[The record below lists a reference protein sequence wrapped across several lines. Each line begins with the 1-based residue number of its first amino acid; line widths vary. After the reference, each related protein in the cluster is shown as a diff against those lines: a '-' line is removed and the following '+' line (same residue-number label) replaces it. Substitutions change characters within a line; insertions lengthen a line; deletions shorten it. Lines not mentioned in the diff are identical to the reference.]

1 MTTKIIVVGAGI
13 AGLCVAWSLTRRGYS
28 LEVFDQG
35 PIPNPLS
42 SSFDEHRITCH
53 NYGALDGYARLM
65 PEAFD
70 AYDCL
75 FEDLGARPYAP
86 TGLIFVRRQSD
97 DWYECEGRKLDAY
110 GVPHRKL
117 SDAEIARRLPM
128 LQRRDVHEIVE
139 FGGAGLLFPGP
150 ILDGLAAWLTRAG
163 AVLHA
168 GARVDAVDPDL
179 GRVVADG
186 QTHAADVVI
195 VAAGVWAARI
205 APQLAALVRP
215 SRQTVM
221 FLDPPD
227 DFRAAWSQAPILVFD
242 GGAHPGYALPPRGGT
257 RLKIGG
263 HHFGRYGEA
272 DDDRS
277 ALAEDIAPVAAVAA
291 APHRSRTDLPFPRGQ
306 QASYMQP
313 SAPEE
318 RFLVHPLGRA
328 GWVVSAC
335 SGHGFKLAPLIA
347 KGVAAAIA
355 GERDAAGVPAWA
367 AGR

>member
-1 MTTKIIVVGAGI
+1 MTAKIIVVGAGI
-13 AGLCVAWSLTRRGYS
+13 AGLCVAWSLTRRGYFV
-28 LEVFDQG
+28 EVFDQG

-75 FEDLGARPYAP
+75 FEDLGARHYLP

-97 DWYECEGRKLDAY
+97 DWYAREGRKLDAY

-128 LQRRDVHEIVE
+128 LQRRDVHEMVE
-139 FGGAGLLFPGP
+139 FGGAGLLFPRP
-150 ILDGLAAWLTRAG
+150 ILGGVAVWLTRAG

-179 GRVVADG
+179 GRVVVGGRA
-186 QTHAADVVI
+186 HAADLVI
-195 VAAGVWAARI
+195 VAAGAWAPRI
-205 APQLAALVRP
+205 APHLASLVRP

-227 DFRAAWSQAPILVFD
+227 DLRAAWSQAPILVWD
-242 GGAHPGYALPPRGGT
+242 GGAHPGYALPPRNGT

-263 HHFGRYGEA
+263 HHFSRYGEA

-277 ALAEDIAPVAAVAA
+277 ASAEDVAPVEAVAA
-291 APHRSRTDLPFPRGQ
+291 EAFVDFGRYRVLE
-306 QASYMQP
+306 AKANYIA

-328 GWVVSAC
+328 GWFVSAC

-347 KGVAAAIA
+347 NGVAAAIS

>member
-1 MTTKIIVVGAGI
+1 VTAKIIVVGAGI
-13 AGLCVAWSLTRRGYS
+13 AGLCLAWSLTRRGYRI
-28 LEVFDQG
+28 EVFDQG

-42 SSFDEHRITCH
+42 ASFDEHRITCH

-65 PEAFD
+65 PGAFD
-70 AYDCL
+70 AYEAL
-75 FEDLGARPYAP
+75 FADIGARPYLP

-97 DWYECEGRKLDAY
+97 DWYEIEAGKLAAY
-110 GVPHRKL
+110 GVPHRRL
-117 SDAEIARRLPM
+117 ADREIAHRLPM
-128 LQRRDVHEIVE
+128 LQRRGVHEIVE
-139 FGGAGLLFPGP
+139 FGGAGLLFPRP
-150 ILDGLAAWLTRAG
+150 ILDGLATWLTHSG
-163 AVLHA
+163 AILHA

-195 VAAGVWAARI
+195 VATGVWVARI
-205 APQLAALVRP
+205 EPQLAALIRP
-215 SRQTVM
+215 SRQTVT

-263 HHFGRYGEA
+263 HHFSRYGAA

-291 APHRSRTDLPFPRGQ
+291 AALVDFERYRFLEAK
-306 QASYMQP
+306 ASYIA

-347 KGVAAAIA
+347 SGVAAAIA